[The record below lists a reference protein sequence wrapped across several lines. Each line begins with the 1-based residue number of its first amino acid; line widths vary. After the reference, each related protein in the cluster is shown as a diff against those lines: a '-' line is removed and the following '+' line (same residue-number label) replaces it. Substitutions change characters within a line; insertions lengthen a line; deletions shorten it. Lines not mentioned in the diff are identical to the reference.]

1 MMWRRCRQDYIDKR
15 LRIDGG
21 LCEVCRQRPGKVVHH
36 IEWLDDV
43 KCNDPEIAINPK
55 NLRYECQDC
64 HNAEEVPREKKIREL
79 PRKEATFGRV
89 IYAKDGSIIPRG
101 DY

>member
-1 MMWRRCRQDYIDKR
+1 MTQKEFYQSMMWRRCRRDYIDKR
-15 LRIDGG
+15 IRIDGG

-43 KCNDPEIAINPK
+43 KCNLPEIAINPK

-64 HNAEEVPREKKIREL
+64 HNAETDPREERVI
-79 PRKEATFGRV
+79 GRV
-89 IYAKDGSIIPRG
+89 SYAEDGSVSPRG
-101 DY
+101 EY